1 MRNCS
6 LEFIRMTL
14 ISLIHRYFDSFIVVE
29 LQPGCFG
36 DCEFI
41 SELLLVAKKY
51 VGFLELQIDRVR

>member
-14 ISLIHRYFDSFIVVE
+14 ISLIHHCFDSFIVGE
-29 LQPGCFG
+29 LQLGCFG
-36 DCEFI
+36 ECEFT

>member
-1 MRNCS
+1 MRSCS

-14 ISLIHRYFDSFIVVE
+14 ISLIHRYFDSFIVGE
-29 LQPGCFG
+29 LQAGCFG

-51 VGFLELQIDRVR
+51 VGFFEL